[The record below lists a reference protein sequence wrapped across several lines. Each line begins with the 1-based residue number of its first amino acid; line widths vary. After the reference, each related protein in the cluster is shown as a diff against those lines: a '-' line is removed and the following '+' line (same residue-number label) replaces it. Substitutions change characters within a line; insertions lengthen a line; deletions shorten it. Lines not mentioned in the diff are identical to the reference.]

1 MGIDIATKR
10 QYQENEK
17 NYEYDY
23 KSFLLQDPQE
33 LVKKGTINWCIRWQ
47 VATYGSNSE

>member
-1 MGIDIATKR
+1 MGIDIATKC

-17 NYEYDY
+17 KYEYDY

-33 LVKKGTINWCIRWQ
+33 LVKKGTINWC
-47 VATYGSNSE
+47 TS